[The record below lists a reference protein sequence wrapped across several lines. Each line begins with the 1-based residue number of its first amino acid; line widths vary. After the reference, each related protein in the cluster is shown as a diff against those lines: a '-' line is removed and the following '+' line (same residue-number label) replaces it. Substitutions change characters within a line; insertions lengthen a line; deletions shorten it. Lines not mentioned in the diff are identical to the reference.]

1 MSALVPLSR
10 SKAMTHT
17 GETRLTRRRK
27 ALLVLVILVAGG
39 LTALVL
45 ARPDLFT
52 AEHFRKLG
60 YLGVFLFAFLG
71 SSTVVFPIP
80 HLAFTFTMG
89 SMLPPLLVGL
99 TAGLG
104 DALGELWGYLLG
116 YSLEAKLRSLSIYPR
131 VRGWMERNG
140 VLSVFLLALFPVPF
154 FDVAGVIGGSMGFP
168 VWKFFGAAWTGKTIK
183 SLLFAWGGYHSL
195 AWLMG
200 GS

>member
-1 MSALVPLSR
+1 
-10 SKAMTHT
+10 MTHT
-17 GETRLTRRRK
+17 RETRLTRRRK
-27 ALLVLVILVAGG
+27 ALLALVILVAGG
-39 LTALVL
+39 LTALAL

-140 VLSVFLLALFPVPF
+140 VLTVFLLALFPVPF

-195 AWLMG
+195 GWLMG